1 MVAIGT
7 KAKKKKDLNIT
18 AEIVVPM
25 VMGLLI
31 IFSSLVWQNE
41 AGNTKLPKLFPGMN
55 LYQVIYAA
63 LSFLGAVI
71 LQMGADSIS
80 KLMQQ
85 KMGKDRWNVE
95 EESFDQNQEL
105 VKSDVMI
112 NIPYLFRFKG
122 KSNNGWI
129 NLNPFT
135 NNGHRNSWLWKIF
148 RCD

>member
-1 MVAIGT
+1 MCIR
-7 KAKKKKDLNIT
+7 DR
-18 AEIVVPM
+18 
-25 VMGLLI
+25 VMGLLM

-41 AGNTKLPKLFPGMN
+41 AGNQNIPKVFPGMN
-55 LYQVIYAA
+55 LYQVIYAV

-105 VKSDVMI
+105 IKSDT
-112 NIPYLFRFKG
+112 NICLLYT
-122 KSNNGWI
+122 S
-129 NLNPFT
+129 
-135 NNGHRNSWLWKIF
+135 
-148 RCD
+148 RCV